1 MFELKRLSP
10 RELRRAQERMMKSL
24 GLDVEEFGQAEEVVI
39 KLADRVIL
47 LKGPSVFAVKTGEER
62 FFQLVGGKLTEETKA
77 APAQPY
83 EPTDEDVSLVVAQT
97 GVSDQEA
104 RNALAMSGGD
114 LAKAIL
120 LLRSKR

>member
-1 MFELKRLSP
+1 
-10 RELRRAQERMMKSL
+10 MMKSL

-39 KLADRVIL
+39 KLADRVIS
-47 LKGPSVFAVKTGEER
+47 LKGPSVFAVKTGGER
-62 FFQLVGGKLTEETKA
+62 FFQLVGGEITEESKIV
-77 APAQPY
+77 PAQPY